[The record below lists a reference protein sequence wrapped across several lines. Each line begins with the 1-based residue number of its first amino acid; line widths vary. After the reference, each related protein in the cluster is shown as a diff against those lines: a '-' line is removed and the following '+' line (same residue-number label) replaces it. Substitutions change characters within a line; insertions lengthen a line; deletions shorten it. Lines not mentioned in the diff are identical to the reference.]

1 MEIKTKIELNADDI
15 TQELKDYIRIN
26 LPHIINE
33 TLFESP
39 SELNKLIEKAV
50 YGIFMNEINSVV
62 QGRDFRAIIRDRIY
76 KHINF
81 EDITKD

>member
-15 TQELKDYIRIN
+15 TQELKDYIRVN

-39 SELNKLIEKAV
+39 SELDKLIEKAV
-50 YGIFMNEINSVV
+50 YGIFMNEINSIV
-62 QGRDFRAIIRDRIY
+62 QDRNFRAIIRDR
-76 KHINF
+76 NF
-81 EDITKD
+81 KQIKFDDVIKD

>member
-39 SELNKLIEKAV
+39 SELNKLIEQAV
-50 YGIFMNEINSVV
+50 YGIFKNEINSIV
-62 QGRDFRAIIRDRIY
+62 QCNDFRAIIRDRIF
-76 KHINF
+76 KQIKF
-81 EDITKD
+81 DDVIKD

>member
-15 TQELKDYIRIN
+15 TQELKDYIRVN

-39 SELNKLIEKAV
+39 SELDKLIEKAV
-50 YGIFMNEINSVV
+50 YGIFMNEINSIV
-62 QGRDFRAIIRDRIY
+62 QDRNFRAIIRDRIF
-76 KHINF
+76 KQIKF
-81 EDITKD
+81 DDVIKD

>member
-33 TLFESP
+33 TLFENP
-39 SELNKLIEKAV
+39 SELNKLIEQAV
-50 YGIFMNEINSVV
+50 YGIFKNEINSIV
-62 QGRDFRAIIRDRIY
+62 QCSDFRAIIRDRIF
-76 KHINF
+76 KQIKF
-81 EDITKD
+81 DDVIKD